1 VDLEAIKNELEE
13 LRTELRE
20 QLVERGA
27 NPDDDSMDESGS
39 EGGFADAAQ
48 KTAERD
54 KILAVVE
61 RLREQLAAVHQA
73 LGRVADGTYGT
84 CANCNAEIP
93 KERLEALPYV
103 VLCVDCKAKKNQP
116 LS

>member
-1 VDLEAIKNELEE
+1 MDLDATKKELEE
-13 LRTELRE
+13 LRAELRE

-27 NPDDDSMDESGS
+27 NPDDDSMDESGN

-48 KTAERD
+48 TTAERD

-61 RLREQLAAVHQA
+61 RLRDQLAAVEQA
-73 LGRVADGTYGT
+73 LGRVAEGTYGT
-84 CANCNAEIP
+84 CASCGAEIP
-93 KERLEALPYV
+93 SERLEALPYV
-103 VLCVDCKAKKNQP
+103 VLCVDCKTKKDRP